1 MYEHQSNDL
10 FRLSPQHIL
19 TRPDG
24 EQMTYKDYYKETHR
38 VEVTD
43 MYQPLLI
50 NRPKKR
56 QQRRAAG
63 SDHTYL
69 IPEFC
74 NLTGLDEKTRK
85 DFAVMRDLAV
95 HTRKSP
101 MQRANELKKFINYMH
116 GRGECTPSMNPQASV
131 EYMKK
136 WRLTIDENKSQ
147 TELFN
152 VEGRELPP
160 EPLIMRNGQNVDVD
174 GRGKVYE
181 ITGSREGD
189 WDRTAKGKV
198 TKSPSF
204 FVPFSMRIDCILL
217 IRSVIA

>member
-1 MYEHQSNDL
+1 M
-10 FRLSPQHIL
+10 

-160 EPLIMRNGQNVDVD
+160 EPLIMRNGQNIDVD

-198 TKSPSF
+198 TKSKLF
-204 FVPFSMRIDCILL
+204 
-217 IRSVIA
+217 